1 MKLSD
6 DALTGSFFFTLAP
19 GNGTTSSASRTVI
32 FAVSAIA
39 RQFTTVIFFVFH
51 PISDLC
57 MLENG
62 EEVEKQ

>member
-1 MKLSD
+1 
-6 DALTGSFFFTLAP
+6 
-19 GNGTTSSASRTVI
+19 VI

-62 EEVEKQ
+62 EEEEKQ

>member
-1 MKLSD
+1 
-6 DALTGSFFFTLAP
+6 
-19 GNGTTSSASRTVI
+19 VI
-32 FAVSAIA
+32 FAVSATA

-62 EEVEKQ
+62 EEEEKQ